1 MKQILLVLP
10 FALFAVTAHA
20 EEPAKSGKLTDAVEI
35 LKKADE
41 ACKPVKSL
49 KCTAVGEGLFNEAE
63 KQPKVSG
70 SIISLP
76 PVEKK
81 PAMFKASVKLQKP
94 VSSDVEDVTVGCDG
108 DLFYVMDHKNKKVY
122 QDVDPAVFGSFR
134 RGLGLMRMAE
144 FGHESPFGDEIG
156 GKVKELVG
164 VEKVGDE
171 ECYHIHVEYSGQADG
186 LATDWWFSTKDFY
199 PRRADRVRT
208 DSASG
213 QKGGGRLVLAG
224 LEINPKADPKDFALV
239 VPEGYTKVD
248 DFAP

>member
-1 MKQILLVLP
+1 MKRMLLVLP
-10 FALFAVTAHA
+10 LALFAVSARA
-20 EEPAKSGKLTDAVEI
+20 EEPAKGGKLTDAVEI

-41 ACKPVKSL
+41 ACKPVKSI
-49 KCTAVGEGLFNEAE
+49 KYTAAGEGLFGDAE

-70 SIISLP
+70 TIISMP

-81 PAMFKASVKLQKP
+81 PAMFRASVKVQKP
-94 VSSDVEDVTVGCDG
+94 GSTDVDEVTAGCDG
-108 DLFYVMDHKNKKVY
+108 DLFYVIDHKNKKVY

-134 RGLGLMRMAE
+134 RQIHAIRMAE

-171 ECYHIHVEYSGQADG
+171 ECYHIHVEYSVQEG
-186 LATDWWFSTKDFY
+186 LATDWWISTKDFL
-199 PRRADRVRT
+199 PRRADRVQT

-213 QKGGGRLVLAG
+213 NKGGGKMVLTG
-224 LEINPKADPKDFALV
+224 LEINPKAEEKSFALV